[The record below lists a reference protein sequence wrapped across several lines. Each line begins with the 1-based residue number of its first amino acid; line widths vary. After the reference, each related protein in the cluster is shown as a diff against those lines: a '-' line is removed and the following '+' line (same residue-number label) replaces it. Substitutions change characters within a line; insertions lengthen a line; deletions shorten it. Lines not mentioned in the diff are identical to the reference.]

1 MKQTLLQIVI
11 PQIFEANASSSDGKH
26 TLIGGDINQDGRIN
40 WHMNLLF
47 IISEGKYFLV
57 S

>member
-11 PQIFEANASSSDGKH
+11 PQVFEANASSSDGIH

-40 WHMNLLF
+40 RHINLLF
-47 IISEGKYFLV
+47 IILEGKYRLM

>member
-11 PQIFEANASSSDGKH
+11 PQVFEANASSSDGIH

-40 WHMNLLF
+40 RHINLLF
-47 IISEGKYFLV
+47 IIFEGKYCLM